1 MFESSACTWCE
12 AWDEEV
18 GVIYD
23 KTDEGKL
30 LPLRKIDIAD
40 PLPPS
45 LYWLRG
51 IVFTPT
57 FIVVDD
63 NKEIGRIIGY
73 HGEDFFWGYLT
84 NLARKVPRQP

>member
-12 AWDEEV
+12 AWDREV
-18 GVIYD
+18 GGIYD

-30 LPLRKIDIAD
+30 LPLRKIDVDD

-45 LYWLRG
+45 LYWLKG

-57 FIVVDD
+57 FIVIDK

-84 NLARKVPRQP
+84 NLARQIPHEP